1 MLGYSWQLHQR
12 QKFFRVYK
20 HLLCVNKQMKIMS
33 TDFSNVIFIVNG
45 NLESLTLVQ
54 LLLKNLFMINEYDL
68 KSTAE
73 VVRPIQC
80 FMFYN
85 VSIDVIKIYLIPLEM
100 NLWWVFLT
108 NIDIEWN
115 KRFILYKIF
124 DNTVGPYFTDET
136 SVHLVVVVLNR

>member
-1 MLGYSWQLHQR
+1 
-12 QKFFRVYK
+12 
-20 HLLCVNKQMKIMS
+20 MKIMS

-100 NLWWVFLT
+100 NL
-108 NIDIEWN
+108 
-115 KRFILYKIF
+115 
-124 DNTVGPYFTDET
+124 
-136 SVHLVVVVLNR
+136 